1 MASEL
6 DTRAFERDRPGNTP
20 DGKHDALSLVAGYG
34 DMRLVEAPPEMSSR
48 RMFGLAL
55 RTWPYMR
62 PMLVHIVVVLAF
74 IFSGSAAALVGFF
87 VGVDLMHNKVL
98 LGEKLQP
105 IQATVLFVGDEYVT
119 TDPKKLGQIRRSKG
133 AKGKGAGGKKTGIA
147 TTAAATGE
155 DKAAAT
161 PVEPELTQDQRRT
174 VRNRLLMW
182 TVVGGVFGGLLGAVF
197 GYYSMWVWQCVN
209 QNLRVA
215 MIERAESLSL
225 KYHDNSRVGDAIFR
239 VYQDSAMIVN
249 LIQSAIIAPG
259 MTIYGLVIGI
269 GIVAAFDPWF
279 AAMVVL
285 VAVPVGWTIVKS
297 TPRIRRRALVNRVAN
312 SRLTSRIQE
321 AFTAVKVV
329 KANRAEARIFEQFD
343 EDSRDA
349 LSAAYFLRLDM
360 VLVTLVVALLG
371 ASLVI
376 VGEYLMVSW
385 VIEQRETFLGALVA
399 GIIGFVIWNYG
410 AVEIAR
416 RAPRGPRRKRP
427 WPARHLD
434 AHAGS
439 LPGTG
444 TCVLPAR
451 PRAGCH
457 RSAQSRGV
465 PGTHRDRCVAVG
477 ALRVRS
483 RQGRVGRGRSRRLG
497 RHGHGHRRRHGRW
510 EVDAD
515 DPPASPLRPQ
525 RGHGVDQRRGSEGH
539 GRLRSPR
546 PCRNRATEK
555 RAVCGDHSRR
565 TSRSVRRR
573 PTARPSRR
581 RRGSPARMTS
591 SSRWRTAT
599 TPNSASAAASCPR
612 ASASGLSI
620 ARAVVR
626 DTPVLILDEP
636 TASLD
641 ARTEQRVLA
650 NLAEW
655 GRDRVIFLITHR
667 LSTIRN
673 ADRIALIEDGRI
685 VEYGTH
691 DQLIAD
697 SDGRYRAF
705 VDAETVGSGA
715 A

>member
-1 MASEL
+1 MPSEL
-6 DTRAFERDRPGNTP
+6 DIATKRDRPGSIA
-20 DGKHDALSLVAGYG
+20 DGKRDPLSLVAGYS
-34 DMRLVEAPPEMSSR
+34 DMRLVEAPPELGFR
-48 RMFGLAL
+48 RMFELAF

-62 PMLVHIVVVLAF
+62 PMLIHIVVVLAF
-74 IFSGSAAALVGFF
+74 IFSGSAVALVGFF

-98 LGEKLQP
+98 VGEGLQP

-119 TDPKKLGQIRRSKG
+119 TDPQKLGQIRR
-133 AKGKGAGGKKTGIA
+133 AKGKGGGGKKSVGG
-147 TTAAATGE
+147 TTAAASGG

-161 PVEPELTQDQRRT
+161 PVEPELTQGQRRT

-225 KYHDNSRVGDAIFR
+225 KYHDTSRVGDAIFR

-249 LIQSAIIAPG
+249 LIQSAIIGPA
-259 MTIYGLVIGI
+259 TAVYGLAVSLA
-269 GIVAAFDPWF
+269 IVAAFDPWF
-279 AAMVVL
+279 ALMVVL
-285 VAVPVGWTIVKS
+285 VAFPVGWAIVKS
-297 TPRIRRRALVNRVAN
+297 TPRIRRRALVNRIAN

-371 ASLVI
+371 TGLVI
-376 VGEYLMVSW
+376 VSEYLMVSW
-385 VIEQRETFLGALVA
+385 VIEERETFLGALVA

-416 RAPRGPRRKRP
+416 
-427 WPARHLD
+427 
-434 AHAGS
+434 
-439 LPGTG
+439 
-444 TCVLPAR
+444 
-451 PRAGCH
+451 
-457 RSAQSRGV
+457 
-465 PGTHRDRCVAVG
+465 
-477 ALRVRS
+477 
-483 RQGRVGRGRSRRLG
+483 GRVNRLSWGARGLLG
-497 RHGHGHRRRHGRW
+497 IWMRMQDLFLALERAFFLLDLEPDVTDPANPVPFPTRIETVRW
-510 EVDAD
+510 
-515 DPPASPLRPQ
+515 
-525 RGHGVDQRRGSEGH
+525 
-539 GRLRSPR
+539 
-546 PCRNRATEK
+546 
-555 RAVCGDHSRR
+555 
-565 TSRSVRRR
+565 RSVRFGYE
-573 PTARPSRR
+573 PGKDVLTGIDLA
-581 RRGSPARMTS
+581 
-591 SSRWRTAT
+591 
-599 TPNSASAAASCPR
+599 ASAGTVTAIVGGTGAGKSTLMTLLLRLYDPDEGAVSINGVDLKDMAVSDLRAHVGIALQKNVLFAATVANNIAFGTPKADR
-612 ASASGLSI
+612 AAIETAARIACADDFIHEMANGYDTELGERGGKLSSGQRQRLSI

-691 DQLIAD
+691 DQLIAA
-697 SDGRYRAF
+697 DGRYRAF

-715 A
+715 G

>member
-1 MASEL
+1 MPSKL
-6 DTRAFERDRPGNTP
+6 DSRATRYDRSGMPDTKRDS
-20 DGKHDALSLVAGYG
+20 LSLIAGYG

-48 RMFGLAL
+48 RMLGLAW

-62 PMLVHIVVVLAF
+62 PMLIHIVVVLAF
-74 IFSGSAAALVGFF
+74 IFSGSAAGLVGFF

-133 AKGKGAGGKKTGIA
+133 AKGKGAGGKKTGVA
-147 TTAAATGE
+147 PTTAAATGE
-155 DKAAAT
+155 DKATAT
-161 PVEPELTQDQRRT
+161 PVEPELTKDQRRV

-182 TVVGGVFGGLLGAVF
+182 GVVGGVFGGLLGAVF

-225 KYHDNSRVGDAIFR
+225 KYHDSSRVGDAIFR

-249 LIQSAIIAPG
+249 LIQSAIIAPL

-329 KANRAEARIFEQFD
+329 KANRAEARIFTQFD

-399 GIIGFVIWNYG
+399 GIIGFVIWNFG

-416 RAPRGPRRKRP
+416 
-427 WPARHLD
+427 ARLGGL
-434 AHAGS
+434 AGS
-439 LPGTG
+439 
-444 TCVLPAR
+444 AR
-451 PRAGCH
+451 GLLGIWMRMQDLFLALERAFFLLDLEPD
-457 RSAQSRGV
+457 V
-465 PGTHRDRCVAVG
+465 T
-477 ALRVRS
+477 
-483 RQGRVGRGRSRRLG
+483 
-497 RHGHGHRRRHGRW
+497 
-510 EVDAD
+510 
-515 DPPASPLRPQ
+515 DPPNPVPFPAPIET
-525 RGHGVDQRRGSEGH
+525 V
-539 GRLRSPR
+539 
-546 PCRNRATEK
+546 AW
-555 RAVCGDHSRR
+555 
-565 TSRSVRRR
+565 RSVRFGYE
-573 PTARPSRR
+573 A
-581 RRGSPARMTS
+581 GKDVLAGIDL
-591 SSRWRTAT
+591 A
-599 TPNSASAAASCPR
+599 ASAGTVTAIVGGTGAGKSTLMTLLLRLYDPDQGTVSINGVDLKDMAVSDLRAHVGIALQKNVLFAATVANNIAFGTPKADR
-612 ASASGLSI
+612 AAIATAARVACADDFILEMANGYDTELGERGGKLSSGQRQRLSI

-697 SDGRYRAF
+697 ADGRYRAF